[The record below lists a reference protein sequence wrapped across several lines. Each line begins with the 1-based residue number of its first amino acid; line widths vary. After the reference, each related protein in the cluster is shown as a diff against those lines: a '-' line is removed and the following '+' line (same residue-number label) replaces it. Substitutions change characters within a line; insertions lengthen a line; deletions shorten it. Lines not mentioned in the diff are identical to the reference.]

1 MEILHTPS
9 PRASV
14 EIHTP
19 PAPAHGGFEDSW
31 VPYSPRK
38 SARISQRAN
47 NRTPSPNR
55 FSSRKQSDQ
64 RPTLVSPKPT
74 KRNQAFSMTTPA
86 LSPQKKRTPA
96 TESTRR
102 VSGVKLEDVFGGLE
116 PPRGRQGASSTGG
129 MLITPAKTPQK
140 PPTEQ
145 SKAKIQTIAR
155 NLFQNDAEVMPS
167 PKKTRAAKYA
177 FDSFS
182 GDDEVDEPIQIYTD
196 SVERIPEV
204 DRSVDNPFYVNPNAQ
219 PSQPT
224 LRRSK
229 RQTVSIPGEGRIPV
243 EEAVARSDGMLITL

>member
-1 MEILHTPS
+1 MEVLHTPS

-19 PAPAHGGFEDSW
+19 PAPAHGFEDSW

-47 NRTPSPNR
+47 NRTPSPTR
-55 FSSRKQSDQ
+55 SSSRKQLDQ
-64 RPTLVSPKPT
+64 RPTLVSPKST

-96 TESTRR
+96 TESSRR
-102 VSGVKLEDVFGGLE
+102 VTGVKLDDVFGGLE
-116 PPRGRQGASSTGG
+116 HPRGRAGASSTGG

-155 NLFQNDAEVMPS
+155 NLFHNDAEVMPS
-167 PKKTRAAKYA
+167 PKKARAAKYA

-182 GDDEVDEPIQIYTD
+182 GDDEVDEPFQIYTD

-204 DRSVDNPFYVNPNAQ
+204 DRSSDNPFYVNPNAPAPQ
-219 PSQPT
+219 HN

-229 RQTVSIPGEGRIPV
+229 RGTVAIPGEGKIPID
-243 EEAVARSDGMLITL
+243 EAVGRNDGMLINL